1 MSAHDFSMSIT
12 FKGVKGAQDA
22 LKEFESIV
30 SQDVTD
36 FLDSI
41 GQTVTEEMKS
51 LVPVD
56 TGALQASIDYNVSG
70 DDLTFEATESYAGDV
85 EYGTVKMAAQPY
97 FNPAIDRNLG
107 SSGVFDEFGKDAL
120 SNWDRLVSQYKDD

>member
-1 MSAHDFSMSIT
+1 LPFDLSLT
-12 FKGVKGAQDA
+12 FKGIKGAQDA
-22 LKEFESIV
+22 LKEFESTV

-41 GQTVTEEMKS
+41 GQTIVEEMKS

-70 DDLTFEATESYAGDV
+70 DDLTFEATEEYAGDV
-85 EYGTVKMAAQPY
+85 EYGTTRMAAQPY
-97 FNPAIDRNLG
+97 FFPAIDRNLG
-107 SSGVFDEFGKDAL
+107 SSGLIDEFGHDAL
-120 SNWDRLVSQYKDD
+120 SNWDRLVNEYQNE

>member
-1 MSAHDFSMSIT
+1 LPFDLSLT
-12 FKGVKGAQDA
+12 FKGIKGAQDA
-22 LKEFESIV
+22 LKEFESTV

-41 GQTVTEEMKS
+41 GQTIVEEMKS

-70 DDLTFEATESYAGDV
+70 DDLTFEATEDYAGDV
-85 EYGTVKMAAQPY
+85 EYGTTRMAAQPY
-97 FNPAIDRNLG
+97 FFPAIDRNLG
-107 SSGVFDEFGKDAL
+107 SSGLIDEFGHDAL
-120 SNWDRLVSQYKDD
+120 SNWEKLVNQYQNE

>member
-1 MSAHDFSMSIT
+1 LSAHDFSMSIT

-85 EYGTVKMAAQPY
+85 EYGTARMEAQPY